1 MFEQSFCFLVLK
13 YCLVMFSSVEGLG
26 VVISP
31 GGKHLISLALAGA
44 SVGLDL
50 DATNRL
56 KIDILDIGFPH

>member
-1 MFEQSFCFLVLK
+1 MV
-13 YCLVMFSSVEGLG
+13 FSSVKGLG

-56 KIDILDIGFPH
+56 KMEILEIDIPQ